1 MRLLGKA
8 LTFDDVLLV
17 PAYSQVLPKDT
28 SLATR
33 FSRNISLNLPLVSA
47 AMDTVTEARLAIAI
61 AQEGGMGIVHKNL
74 TVAEQAAQVS
84 KVKRYE
90 SGLLRDPVVITPTTT
105 VREVMALSD
114 QLGVSGFPVC
124 DGGKVVGI
132 VTGRDLRFETRYDQQ
147 VREIMTPRERL
158 VTVPEG
164 TTPEAAKALLNK
176 HKLER
181 LLVVNEAF
189 ELKGLITVKD
199 ITKQLNF
206 PNAARDASGRLRV
219 GAAVGVGEGT
229 EARVEALV
237 AAGVDA
243 IVVDTAHGHSKGV
256 IDRVRWVKQNY
267 PQVDVVG
274 GNIATGAAA
283 LALVEAG
290 ADSVKVGIGPG
301 SICTT
306 RIVAGVGV
314 PQIMAID
321 SVATALKGTGVPL
334 IADGG
339 IRYSGDISK
348 AIAAGASTVMMGGMF
363 AGTEEAPGEV
373 ILFQGRSYKSYR
385 GMGSIGAMQQG
396 SADRYF
402 QETSSGNPNADKLV
416 PEGIEGRVP
425 YKGSMVAIVFQ
436 MAGGIR
442 ASMGYCGCAT
452 ISEMQDKAE
461 FVEITTAGIRES
473 HVHDVQITKEAP
485 NYRAD

>member
-28 SLATR
+28 SLATQ
-33 FSRNISLNLPLVSA
+33 FTRNIRLNLPLVSA

-61 AQEGGMGIVHKNL
+61 AQEGGIGIVHKNL
-74 TVAEQAAQVS
+74 TAQEQAAQVA

-90 SGLLRDPVVITPTTT
+90 SGVLRDPVVITPTTT
-105 VREVMALSD
+105 VRQVMALSD
-114 QLGVSGFPVC
+114 ELGVSGFPVV

-132 VTGRDLRFETRYDQQ
+132 VTGRDLRFETRLDQP
-147 VREIMTPRERL
+147 VSAIMTPRERL
-158 VTVPEG
+158 VTVPDG
-164 TTPEAAKALLNK
+164 TTPEQAKALLNK

-181 LLVVNEAF
+181 LLVVSEAF

-206 PNAARDASGRLRV
+206 PNAARDDKGRLRV

-229 EARVEALV
+229 EERVEALSK
-237 AAGVDA
+237 AGVDA

-267 PQVDVVG
+267 PHIEVIG

-290 ADSVKVGIGPG
+290 ADAVKVGIGPG

-314 PQIMAID
+314 PQIMAVD
-321 SVATALKGTGVPL
+321 SVASALKGTGVPL

-339 IRYSGDISK
+339 IRYSGDIAK
-348 AIAAGASTVMMGGMF
+348 AIAAGAGTVMMGGMF
-363 AGTEEAPGEV
+363 AGTEEAPGEIV
-373 ILFQGRSYKSYR
+373 LFQGRSYKSYR

-402 QETSSGNPNADKLV
+402 QESSTGNANADKLV

-425 YKGSMVAIVFQ
+425 YKGSVVSIIYQ
-436 MAGGIR
+436 MAGGLR
-442 ASMGYCGCAT
+442 ASMGYCGCGSIA
-452 ISEMQDKAE
+452 EMHDKAE
-461 FVEITTAGIRES
+461 FVEITAAGIRES